1 MNFGG
6 MLNVG
11 SKIGS
16 IVGSIKGVCDS
27 KISQPLSQGT
37 QMLNNLQA
45 KQSAIENMQID
56 TSALEQQV
64 NLDPG
69 SIDPNSFNIDDYNP
83 TANIDLESLNPVKG
97 LESMFDGI

>member
-16 IVGSIKGVCDS
+16 IVGSVKGVCDS
-27 KISQPLSQGT
+27 QISRPLSQGT

-45 KQSAIENMQID
+45 KQSTIENMQID

-69 SIDPNSFNIDDYNP
+69 SIDPNSFNP
-83 TANIDLESLNPVKG
+83 TANVDLESLNPVKG
-97 LESMFDGI
+97 LESMFDSI

>member
-11 SKIGS
+11 SRIGS
-16 IVGSIKGVCDS
+16 IVGSVKGVCDS
-27 KISQPLSQGT
+27 QISRPLSQGT
-37 QMLNNLQA
+37 SMLNNLQA

-56 TSALEQQV
+56 TSALEQQI

-69 SIDPNSFNIDDYNP
+69 SIDNYNP
-83 TANIDLESLNPVKG
+83 TANVDLESLNPVKG
-97 LESMFDGI
+97 LESMFDSI